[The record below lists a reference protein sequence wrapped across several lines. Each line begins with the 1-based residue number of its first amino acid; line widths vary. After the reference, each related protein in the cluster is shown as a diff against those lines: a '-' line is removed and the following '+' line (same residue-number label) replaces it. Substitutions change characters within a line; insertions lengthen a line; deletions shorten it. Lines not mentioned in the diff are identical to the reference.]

1 MTNKYILLFISLI
14 LGSYSSNYGFF
25 YDNPNEEILFNT
37 NQSKILNTTFAE
49 NNLLTSSKKVK
60 EYFSSAKENRFFI
73 EYYSCLISLL
83 SSSPLSLVRVSF
95 NITEPR
101 KETIKEVIM
110 DLYSSKQSKLIF
122 PDKYNDE
129 FTIEQNRQAS
139 NDGRKNRDTLIYD
152 TFGFNIKSKNNL
164 NFKIA
169 KILLV
174 NFRKKKV
181 NYLANLSS
189 DVKNT
194 YNDDKNIFDIH
205 LKNMPEDFDLY
216 ITLDMFNKNWEAI
229 GEKILIVQKDFNYP
243 NFRVENANP
252 NKKMFI
258 ISLTFILIAFILTV
272 IFVLLKCICG

>member
-1 MTNKYILLFISLI
+1 MTNKYIFLFISLI
-14 LGSYSSNYGFF
+14 MGTYSSDYGFF

-37 NQSKILNTTFAE
+37 NYSTISNTIFSE
-49 NNLLTSSKKVK
+49 NNLLNSSNKVK
-60 EYFSSAKENRFFI
+60 EYFSSAKKNRFFI
-73 EYYSCLISLL
+73 EYYSCLISFL

-110 DLYSSKQSKLIF
+110 DLYNSKQSKLIF

-129 FTIEQNRQAS
+129 FTIEQNRQSS
-139 NDGRKNRDTLIYD
+139 NDGRKDRDTLIYD

-181 NYLANLSS
+181 NYLANLSR

-194 YNDDKNIFDIH
+194 YNDDKSIFDIH
-205 LKNMPEDFDLY
+205 LKDMPEDFDLY

-252 NKKMFI
+252 NKTMLI
-258 ISLTFILIAFILTV
+258 VSLTFIFLAFILTV
-272 IFVLLKCICG
+272 IFVLLNCICG

>member
-1 MTNKYILLFISLI
+1 MTIKYILLFISLF
-14 LGSYSSNYGFF
+14 LGTYSSNYGFF

-37 NQSKILNTTFAE
+37 NRSKISNTIFPE
-49 NNLLTSSKKVK
+49 NNLLTPSKKVK
-60 EYFSSAKENRFFI
+60 EYFSSAKKNKFFI

-110 DLYSSKQSKLIF
+110 DLYSSNQSKLIF

-181 NYLANLSS
+181 NYLANLSR

-194 YNDDKNIFDIH
+194 YHDDKNIFDIH
-205 LKNMPEDFDLY
+205 LKDMPEDFDLY

-258 ISLTFILIAFILTV
+258 ISLTFILIALILTV
-272 IFVLLKCICG
+272 IFILLKCICG

>member
-1 MTNKYILLFISLI
+1 MTNKYIFLFISI
-14 LGSYSSNYGFF
+14 IGAYSSDYGFF

-37 NQSKILNTTFAE
+37 NYSTISNIIFSE
-49 NNLLTSSKKVK
+49 NNLLNSSNKVK
-60 EYFSSAKENRFFI
+60 EYFSSAKKNRFFI
-73 EYYSCLISLL
+73 EYYSCLISFL

-110 DLYSSKQSKLIF
+110 DLYNSKQSKLIF

-129 FTIEQNRQAS
+129 FTIEQNRQSS
-139 NDGRKNRDTLIYD
+139 NDGRKDRDTLIYD

-181 NYLANLSS
+181 NYLANLSR

-194 YNDDKNIFDIH
+194 YNDDKSIFDIH
-205 LKNMPEDFDLY
+205 LKDMPEDFDLY

-229 GEKILIVQKDFNYP
+229 GEKILIIQKDFNYP

-252 NKKMFI
+252 NKTMLI
-258 ISLTFILIAFILTV
+258 VSLTFIFLAFILTV
-272 IFVLLKCICG
+272 IFVLLNCICG

>member
-1 MTNKYILLFISLI
+1 MTIKYILLFISLF
-14 LGSYSSNYGFF
+14 LGTYSSNYGFF

-37 NQSKILNTTFAE
+37 NRSKMSNTIFPE
-49 NNLLTSSKKVK
+49 NNLLTPSKKVK
-60 EYFSSAKENRFFI
+60 EYFSSAKKNKFFI

-110 DLYSSKQSKLIF
+110 DLYSSNQSKLIF

-181 NYLANLSS
+181 NYLANLSR

-194 YNDDKNIFDIH
+194 YHDDKNIFDIH
-205 LKNMPEDFDLY
+205 LKDMPEDFDLY

-258 ISLTFILIAFILTV
+258 ISLTFILIALILTV

>member
-37 NQSKILNTTFAE
+37 NQSKISNTTFAE

-60 EYFSSAKENRFFI
+60 EYFSSAKKSRFFI

>member
-1 MTNKYILLFISLI
+1 MTNKYIFLFISI
-14 LGSYSSNYGFF
+14 IGAYSSDYGFF
-25 YDNPNEEILFNT
+25 YNNPNEEILFNT
-37 NQSKILNTTFAE
+37 NYSTISNTIFSE
-49 NNLLTSSKKVK
+49 NNLLNSSNKVK
-60 EYFSSAKENRFFI
+60 EYFSSAKKNRFFI
-73 EYYSCLISLL
+73 EYYSCLISFL

-110 DLYSSKQSKLIF
+110 DLYNSKQSKLIF

-129 FTIEQNRQAS
+129 FTIEQNRQSS
-139 NDGRKNRDTLIYD
+139 NDGRKDRDTLIYD

-181 NYLANLSS
+181 NYLANLSR

-194 YNDDKNIFDIH
+194 YNDDKSIFDIH
-205 LKNMPEDFDLY
+205 LKDMPEDFDLY

-229 GEKILIVQKDFNYP
+229 GEKILIIQKDFNYP

-252 NKKMFI
+252 NKTMLI
-258 ISLTFILIAFILTV
+258 VSLTFIFLAFILTV
-272 IFVLLKCICG
+272 IFVLLNCICG

>member
-1 MTNKYILLFISLI
+1 MTIKYILLFISLF
-14 LGSYSSNYGFF
+14 LGTYSSNYGFF

-37 NQSKILNTTFAE
+37 NRSKISNTIFPE
-49 NNLLTSSKKVK
+49 NNLLTPSKKVK
-60 EYFSSAKENRFFI
+60 EYFSSAKKNKFFI

-101 KETIKEVIM
+101 KETIKELIM
-110 DLYSSKQSKLIF
+110 DLYSSNQSKLIF

-139 NDGRKNRDTLIYD
+139 NDGRKNRETLIYD

-181 NYLANLSS
+181 NYLANLSR

-194 YNDDKNIFDIH
+194 YNDDKNVFDIH
-205 LKNMPEDFDLY
+205 LKDMPEDFDLY

-258 ISLTFILIAFILTV
+258 ISLTFILIALILTV

>member
-1 MTNKYILLFISLI
+1 MTIKYILLFISLF
-14 LGSYSSNYGFF
+14 LGTYSSNYGFF

-37 NQSKILNTTFAE
+37 NRSKISNTIFPE
-49 NNLLTSSKKVK
+49 NNLLTPSKKVK
-60 EYFSSAKENRFFI
+60 EYFSSAKKNKFFI

-110 DLYSSKQSKLIF
+110 DLYSSNQSKLIF

-181 NYLANLSS
+181 NYLANLSR

-194 YNDDKNIFDIH
+194 YHDDKNIFEIH
-205 LKNMPEDFDLY
+205 LKDMPEDFDLY

-258 ISLTFILIAFILTV
+258 ISLTFILIALILTV

>member
-1 MTNKYILLFISLI
+1 MTIKYILLFISLF
-14 LGSYSSNYGFF
+14 LGTYSSNYGFF

-37 NQSKILNTTFAE
+37 NRSKISNTIFLE
-49 NNLLTSSKKVK
+49 NNLLTPSKKVK
-60 EYFSSAKENRFFI
+60 EYFSSAKKNKFFI

-110 DLYSSKQSKLIF
+110 DLYSSNQSKLIF

-181 NYLANLSS
+181 NYLANLSR

-194 YNDDKNIFDIH
+194 YHDDKNIFDIH
-205 LKNMPEDFDLY
+205 LKDMPEDFDLY

-258 ISLTFILIAFILTV
+258 ISLTFILIALILTV

>member
-14 LGSYSSNYGFF
+14 LGSYSSDHGFF

-37 NQSKILNTTFAE
+37 NQSKISNTIFSE
-49 NNLLTSSKKVK
+49 NNLLTSSNKVK
-60 EYFSSAKENRFFI
+60 EYFSSAKKNRFFI

-110 DLYSSKQSKLIF
+110 ALNSTKQSKLVF

-129 FTIEQNRQAS
+129 FIIEQNRQAS
-139 NDGRKNRDTLIYD
+139 NDGRKNRDTIIYD

-181 NYLANLSS
+181 NYLANLSG
-189 DVKNT
+189 DVRNT
-194 YNDDKNIFDIH
+194 YSDNKTIFDIY
-205 LKNMPEDFDLY
+205 LKDMPEDFDLY
-216 ITLDMFNKNWEAI
+216 ITLEMFNKKWEAV

-243 NFRVENANP
+243 NFRVEDANP

-258 ISLTFILIAFILTV
+258 ISLTFILIALILTV

>member
-1 MTNKYILLFISLI
+1 MTNKYIFLFISI
-14 LGSYSSNYGFF
+14 IGAYSSDYGFF
-25 YDNPNEEILFNT
+25 YNNPNEEILFNT
-37 NQSKILNTTFAE
+37 NYSTISNTIFSE
-49 NNLLTSSKKVK
+49 NNLLNSSNKVK
-60 EYFSSAKENRFFI
+60 EYFSSAKKNRFFI
-73 EYYSCLISLL
+73 EYYSCLISFL

-110 DLYSSKQSKLIF
+110 DLYNSKQSKLIF

-129 FTIEQNRQAS
+129 FTIEQNRQSS
-139 NDGRKNRDTLIYD
+139 NEGRKDRDTLIYD

-181 NYLANLSS
+181 NYLANLSR

-194 YNDDKNIFDIH
+194 YNDDKSIFDIH
-205 LKNMPEDFDLY
+205 LKDMPEDFDLY

-229 GEKILIVQKDFNYP
+229 GEKILIIQKDFNYP

-252 NKKMFI
+252 NKTMLI
-258 ISLTFILIAFILTV
+258 VSLTFIFLAFILTV
-272 IFVLLKCICG
+272 IFVLLNCICG

>member
-1 MTNKYILLFISLI
+1 MASKCILLVLSLI
-14 LGSYSSNYGFF
+14 IGTYSSNYGFF

-37 NQSKILNTTFAE
+37 NQSIISSAIFSE
-49 NNLLTSSKKVK
+49 NNLLTPSKKVK
-60 EYFSSAKENRFFI
+60 EYFSSAKKNRFFI

-95 NITEPR
+95 NITEPIN
-101 KETIKEVIM
+101 ETVKEVIM
-110 DLYSSKQSKLIF
+110 DLYSSNQSKLIF

-129 FTIEQNRQAS
+129 FIVEQSRQSS
-139 NDGRKNRDTLIYD
+139 NDGRKNRDTIIYD

-181 NYLANLSS
+181 NYLANLSG
-189 DVKNT
+189 DVRNT
-194 YNDDKNIFDIH
+194 YNNDINTFDIY

-216 ITLDMFNKNWEAI
+216 ITLEMFNKKWEAV
-229 GEKILIVQKDFNYP
+229 GEKILIVQKNFNYP

-252 NKKMFI
+252 NKRMFI
-258 ISLTFILIAFILTV
+258 ISLTFIIIAFILTV
-272 IFVLLKCICG
+272 IFVLLNCVCG

>member
-1 MTNKYILLFISLI
+1 MTNKYIFLFISI
-14 LGSYSSNYGFF
+14 IGAYSSDYGFF

-37 NQSKILNTTFAE
+37 NYSTISNTIFSE
-49 NNLLTSSKKVK
+49 NNLLNSSNKVK
-60 EYFSSAKENRFFI
+60 EYFSSAKKNRFFI
-73 EYYSCLISLL
+73 EYYSCLISFL

-110 DLYSSKQSKLIF
+110 DLYNSKQSKLIF

-129 FTIEQNRQAS
+129 FTIEQNRQSS
-139 NDGRKNRDTLIYD
+139 NDGRKDRDTLIYD

-181 NYLANLSS
+181 NYLANLSR

-194 YNDDKNIFDIH
+194 YNDDKSIFDIH
-205 LKNMPEDFDLY
+205 LKDMPEDFDLY

-229 GEKILIVQKDFNYP
+229 GEKILIIQKDFNYP

-252 NKKMFI
+252 NKTMLI
-258 ISLTFILIAFILTV
+258 VSLTFIFLAFILTV
-272 IFVLLKCICG
+272 IFVLLNCICG

>member
-37 NQSKILNTTFAE
+37 NQSKISNTTFAE

-60 EYFSSAKENRFFI
+60 EYFSSAKKNRFFI

>member
-1 MTNKYILLFISLI
+1 MTIKYILLFISLF
-14 LGSYSSNYGFF
+14 LGTYSSNYGFF

-37 NQSKILNTTFAE
+37 NRSKISNTIFPE
-49 NNLLTSSKKVK
+49 NNLLTPSKKVK
-60 EYFSSAKENRFFI
+60 EYFSSAKKNKFFI

-83 SSSPLSLVRVSF
+83 SSSPLNLVRVSF

-110 DLYSSKQSKLIF
+110 DLYSSNQSKLIF

-181 NYLANLSS
+181 NYLANLSR

-194 YNDDKNIFDIH
+194 YHDDKNIFDIH
-205 LKNMPEDFDLY
+205 LKDMPEDFDLY

-258 ISLTFILIAFILTV
+258 ISLTFILIALILTV

>member
-37 NQSKILNTTFAE
+37 NQSKISNTTFAE

-60 EYFSSAKENRFFI
+60 EYFSSAKKNRFFI

-129 FTIEQNRQAS
+129 FTIEQNRQSS

-152 TFGFNIKSKNNL
+152 TFGFNIKSKSNL

>member
-1 MTNKYILLFISLI
+1 
-14 LGSYSSNYGFF
+14 
-25 YDNPNEEILFNT
+25 
-37 NQSKILNTTFAE
+37 
-49 NNLLTSSKKVK
+49 
-60 EYFSSAKENRFFI
+60 
-73 EYYSCLISLL
+73 
-83 SSSPLSLVRVSF
+83 
-95 NITEPR
+95 
-101 KETIKEVIM
+101 M

>member
-1 MTNKYILLFISLI
+1 MTNKYILLFISFI
-14 LGSYSSNYGFF
+14 IGTYSSDYGFF

-37 NQSKILNTTFAE
+37 NQSKISNTIFSE
-49 NNLLTSSKKVK
+49 NNLLSSSNKVK
-60 EYFSSAKENRFFI
+60 EYYSSAKKNRFFI
-73 EYYSCLISLL
+73 EYYSCLISFL

-110 DLYSSKQSKLIF
+110 ALNSTKQSKLVF

-129 FTIEQNRQAS
+129 FIIEQNRQAS
-139 NDGRKNRDTLIYD
+139 NDGRKNRDTIIYD

-181 NYLANLSS
+181 NYLANLSG
-189 DVKNT
+189 DVRNT
-194 YNDDKNIFDIH
+194 YSDNKTIFDIY
-205 LKNMPEDFDLY
+205 LKDMPEDFDLY
-216 ITLDMFNKNWEAI
+216 ITLEMFNKKWETV

-243 NFRVENANP
+243 NFRVEDANP

-258 ISLTFILIAFILTV
+258 ISLTFILIALILTV

>member
-1 MTNKYILLFISLI
+1 MTIKYILLFISLF
-14 LGSYSSNYGFF
+14 LGTYSSNYGFF

-37 NQSKILNTTFAE
+37 NRSKISNTIFPE
-49 NNLLTSSKKVK
+49 NNLLTPSKKVK
-60 EYFSSAKENRFFI
+60 EYFSSAKKNKFFI

-110 DLYSSKQSKLIF
+110 DLYSSNQSKLIF

-181 NYLANLSS
+181 NYLANLSR

-194 YNDDKNIFDIH
+194 YHDDKNIFDIH
-205 LKNMPEDFDLY
+205 LKDMPEDFDLY

-258 ISLTFILIAFILTV
+258 ISLTFILIALILTV

>member
-1 MTNKYILLFISLI
+1 MTIKYILLFISLF
-14 LGSYSSNYGFF
+14 LGTYSSNYGFF
-25 YDNPNEEILFNT
+25 YDNPNEEILFNK
-37 NQSKILNTTFAE
+37 NRSKISNTIFPE
-49 NNLLTSSKKVK
+49 NNLLTPSKKVK
-60 EYFSSAKENRFFI
+60 EYFSSAKKNKFFI

-110 DLYSSKQSKLIF
+110 DLYSSNQSKLIF

-181 NYLANLSS
+181 NYLANLSR

-194 YNDDKNIFDIH
+194 YHDDKNIFDIH
-205 LKNMPEDFDLY
+205 LKDMPEDFDLY

-258 ISLTFILIAFILTV
+258 ISLTFILIALILTV

>member
-1 MTNKYILLFISLI
+1 MSI
-14 LGSYSSNYGFF
+14 
-25 YDNPNEEILFNT
+25 NT
-37 NQSKILNTTFAE
+37 NRSKISNTIFPE
-49 NNLLTSSKKVK
+49 NNLLTPSKKVK
-60 EYFSSAKENRFFI
+60 EYFSSAKKNKFFI

-110 DLYSSKQSKLIF
+110 DLYSSNQSKLIF

-181 NYLANLSS
+181 NYLANLSR

-194 YNDDKNIFDIH
+194 YHDDKNIFEIH
-205 LKNMPEDFDLY
+205 LKDMPEDFDLY

-258 ISLTFILIAFILTV
+258 ISLTFILIALILTV